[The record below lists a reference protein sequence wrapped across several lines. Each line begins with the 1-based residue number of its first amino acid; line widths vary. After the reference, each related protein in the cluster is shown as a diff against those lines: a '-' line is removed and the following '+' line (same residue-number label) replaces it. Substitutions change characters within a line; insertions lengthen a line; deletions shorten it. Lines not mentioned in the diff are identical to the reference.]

1 MSTATGELQSDS
13 PTLVGGSASRLKA
26 VTIDVVIVPAA
37 TLSSATLGRIDAGGI
52 PVPRYDR
59 TALSPRILHLGV
71 GGFHR
76 AHLALYVHELA
87 EAGGDWGIRGVGR
100 LEGDRRMERV
110 LASQDCLYTL
120 IERDSHGSR
129 PQVVGSIVD
138 YVLTVGDAGSFAQ
151 RIADPVVAILSMT
164 ITEGGYGLERPNPT
178 LEAIADG
185 LDARRHAGGRPL
197 TVMSCDNLPGN
208 GNVAQAAVMAV
219 CDRRDPK
226 LARYVETAC
235 TFPNSMVDRITPQT
249 TDADRGW
256 LRDTIGVDDGW
267 PVVAEPFRQW
277 VIEDRFA
284 ASRPSFE
291 DVGVLFTDDVHDWEI
306 YKLRML
312 NATHSC
318 MAYLMALHGVA
329 YVDEAMAIPAVRRYL
344 ERFLAAE
351 AIPALDEI
359 PGHPAAAYGR
369 TVLSRYQNTG
379 VRDQIARLCIDGTA
393 KFPTFLIPTIEE
405 QIERDGPLECA
416 ALALAGWAR
425 YLATTPVAERAYDA
439 SGDRSAALAAR
450 ALGEPLAFLELDD
463 VFTPRVRESARF
475 RAAFVHAAASL
486 AASGALGAIEGVA
499 GAD

>member
-1 MSTATGELQSDS
+1 
-13 PTLVGGSASRLKA
+13 
-26 VTIDVVIVPAA
+26 
-37 TLSSATLGRIDAGGI
+37 
-52 PVPRYDR
+52 
-59 TALSPRILHLGV
+59 
-71 GGFHR
+71 
-76 AHLALYVHELA
+76 
-87 EAGGDWGIRGVGR
+87 
-100 LEGDRRMERV
+100 MERI

-120 IERDSHGSR
+120 IERDSEGSR
-129 PQVVGSIVD
+129 PQVIGSIVD
-138 YVLTVGDAGSFAQ
+138 YTLTVGDADSFVQ

-178 LEAIADG
+178 LGAIADG

-208 GNVAQAAVMAV
+208 GKVAQAAVMAV
-219 CDRRDPK
+219 CDERGPK
-226 LARYVETAC
+226 LAHYVETAC

-256 LRDTIGVDDGW
+256 LRDTVGLDDGW

-277 VIEDRFA
+277 VLEDRFA
-284 ASRPSFE
+284 AGRPSFE

-318 MAYLMALHGVA
+318 MAYLMALHGAV
-329 YVDEAMAIPAVRRYL
+329 YVDEAVAIPAVRRYL

-369 TVLSRYQNTG
+369 TVLSRYGNTG

-393 KFPTFLIPTIEE
+393 KFPTFLVPTIES
-405 QIERDGPLECA
+405 QIERGGPLECA

-425 YLATTPVAERAYDA
+425 YLATIPVAERAHDA
-439 SGDRSAALAAR
+439 SGDRSAAFAAR
-450 ALGEPLAFLELDD
+450 ALGEPLAFLDLEE

-475 RAAFVHAAASL
+475 RDAFVDAANSL
-486 AASGALGAIEGVA
+486 AESGALGAIERVA
-499 GAD
+499 GAA